1 MLLRGGCVW
10 HIIQSPDDWSLQL
23 RSLSF
28 SDRRSKTLHIYYH
41 KMVIDV
47 DIEQGLIE
55 ESQKKERRISILCSI
70 LSFVLLF
77 ALIIGVYFGLESS
90 K

>member
-1 MLLRGGCVW
+1 MRLAHHSIASRLVLAAAVAK
-10 HIIQSPDDWSLQL
+10 LQL
-23 RSLSF
+23 
-28 SDRRSKTLHIYYH
+28 SDRRFKTLHIHYH

-55 ESQKKERRISILCSI
+55 QAQKKERRISILCSI
-70 LSFVLLF
+70 FIFILLF
-77 ALIIGVYFGLESS
+77 GLILGVYFGLEAS